1 MAKHGHPAAACRF
14 KPIKR
19 SLSRPSTHYY
29 PRDGAGVDLPEYR
42 PGDGARN
49 QTPHR
54 GCPVAEV
61 VWQCRAGGAAGG
73 RIGQPGCVD
82 LGNAVQ
88 RAADRLPD
96 DLPDRQACENEGDTV
111 QPPGRMARD
120 RIRARQGCRK
130 AENKTEGV
138 RLTLQ
143 PITTNPAPDYGIKGD
158 AKITKNLKYGD
169 HLRKRAIPTNTGK
182 RTNPGR
188 FIRQVGRT
196 PHFG

>member
-14 KPIKR
+14 KPIKK

-29 PRDGAGVDLPEYR
+29 PRDGAGADLPEYR

-61 VWQCRAGGAAGG
+61 VWQCRAGGAAGAG
-73 RIGQPGCVD
+73 SVNRDASIWETRCKEQRIDYRTISPTD
-82 LGNAVQ
+82 KPAKMK
-88 RAADRLPD
+88 ATPFSRL
-96 DLPDRQACENEGDTV
+96 T
-111 QPPGRMARD
+111 RMARD
-120 RIRARQGCRK
+120 RIRAWQGCRK
-130 AENKTEGV
+130 AKNKTEGV

>member
-1 MAKHGHPAAACRF
+1 MAGIRSRRGASTYSTTPTGCNRSSSSSSRPIFPMTKHGHPAAACRF

-29 PRDGAGVDLPEYR
+29 PRDGAGADLPEYR

-111 QPPGRMARD
+111 QPPDPDGARPHQS
-120 RIRARQGCRK
+120 AAGMPQG
-130 AENKTEGV
+130 
-138 RLTLQ
+138 
-143 PITTNPAPDYGIKGD
+143 
-158 AKITKNLKYGD
+158 
-169 HLRKRAIPTNTGK
+169 GK
-182 RTNPGR
+182 
-188 FIRQVGRT
+188 
-196 PHFG
+196 

>member
-1 MAKHGHPAAACRF
+1 
-14 KPIKR
+14 
-19 SLSRPSTHYY
+19 
-29 PRDGAGVDLPEYR
+29 
-42 PGDGARN
+42 
-49 QTPHR
+49 
-54 GCPVAEV
+54 
-61 VWQCRAGGAAGG
+61 
-73 RIGQPGCVD
+73 
-82 LGNAVQ
+82 
-88 RAADRLPD
+88 
-96 DLPDRQACENEGDTV
+96 
-111 QPPGRMARD
+111 MARD

-188 FIRQVGRT
+188 FIRILDETRMRALAVREWIKQQNPVLIHGRPKKGICRPNGVVDT
-196 PHFG
+196 MWQAAEHFKCSFEAIRKYWYYYTDVNF